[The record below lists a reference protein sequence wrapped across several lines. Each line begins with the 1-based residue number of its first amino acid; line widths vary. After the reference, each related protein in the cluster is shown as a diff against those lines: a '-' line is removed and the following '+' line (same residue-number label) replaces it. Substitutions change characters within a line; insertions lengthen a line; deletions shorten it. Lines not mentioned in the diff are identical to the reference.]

1 MRKIR
6 VLLVEDNK
14 TKRQKIRDEVE
25 TFFHGNVAI
34 DPCDNFSQATQ
45 KIFQNE
51 YELMILD
58 LLLPRRKDDDPSDIS
73 GELLE
78 HVAASEPNR
87 LATCVAISE
96 FGQAI
101 EQHQI
106 DFTKAGILLV
116 KYGPSD
122 DWKSC
127 LNVCMQRVAN
137 KSCYDFVVLC
147 ALVKERDAFEYVKEE
162 GFALGDYVTS
172 GTMNGREISL
182 GELKGICIVQA
193 EMGLVDAGV
202 LATKA
207 LDEFAPSLICMSG
220 ICGGFP
226 RRAKLGGLIVSGSVW
241 DHQAGKWTGKE
252 FELRDYRENLET
264 DVRIALSQLVEDD
277 PKLIGLR
284 DGISEE
290 MLPLVEAKLGPSVS
304 GSAVIASTF
313 YGEKIAK
320 SHGKVAAVDMEVYAL
335 YRAAKLHGRNVKF
348 FAAKT
353 VVDLANEDKDDDY
366 QHYGAV
372 LSARFVTRAI
382 RSVLA

>member
-25 TFFHGNVAI
+25 TYFDRNVEV
-34 DPCDNFSQATQ
+34 DTCDNFSLATQ
-45 KIFQNE
+45 NIFQNE

-58 LLLPRRKDDDPSDIS
+58 LLLPRRTGDDPSDIS

-78 HVAASEPNR
+78 HVKASEPNR
-87 LATCVAISE
+87 HATCVAISA

-101 EQHQI
+101 EQHQL

-162 GFALGDYVTS
+162 GFALGEYVTS
-172 GTMNGREISL
+172 GAMDGREMSL
-182 GELKGICIVQA
+182 GELRGICIVQA

-207 LDEFAPSLICMSG
+207 LDAFAPSLICMSG

-226 RRAKLGGLIVSGSVW
+226 GRAKLGGLIVSGSVW
-241 DHQAGKWTGKE
+241 DHQAGKWTGNE
-252 FELRDYRENLET
+252 FELRDYRENLEP
-264 DVRIALSQLVEDD
+264 DIRISLSQLVEDD

-290 MLPLVEAKLGPSVS
+290 MLPVVDAKVGPSVS
-304 GSAVIASTF
+304 GSAVIASTL
-313 YGEKIAK
+313 YGEKIAR

-372 LSARFVTRAI
+372 LSARFVTRSI
-382 RSVLA
+382 RRVLA